1 MLETAAPRE
10 KPDAAA
16 NESETG
22 NRRLGVA
29 SRDLHCSEVDL
40 KLPRIDRQE
49 TSPRRAEGTGATQL
63 CRLQRSCG
71 GFSTDRGGESIFEG
85 LLGARGGNGCAARPS
100 SLLLAAW
107 KAWKGSHL
115 LVGPVFTREV
125 TTTPRSWRL
134 YFSRALYVA
143 ALFGLVLTAWLI
155 LIGSQPVRSLDDLS
169 RFGAVVFALV
179 APVQLAVAMGLAALL
194 TAAAVAQEKDRKTLD
209 LLLMTNLTNP
219 ELVLGKLLASMLQV
233 IVFVIAGIP
242 LLMLLVLLGGV
253 SYGQVVRVVGVTACA
268 GIAAGSLGSTIA
280 LWREKTFQTLAA
292 TTLALVSWLL
302 AGEAIGAGL
311 FGAELGG
318 RSAELWAAAISPLRA
333 ILAAAEPLF
342 DVQTDWPALGAA
354 GTAPGVFMLGAGGL
368 AILLNLI
375 SIARVRVWNP
385 SRETRPASP
394 EQQEHAVGHQ
404 APRVLRAPGAAPA
417 DPPVG
422 TVVGVARGQELRV
435 HADPAKTRTVWDNP
449 ILWREICTWAY
460 GKKIIFIRVLY
471 LAIGLACGAAA
482 LGWLG
487 EPQSRSDALQADAFL
502 EALVPLGVLGLVL
515 VNALAVTSLTNE
527 RDGRAL
533 DLLLV
538 TDLSPKEIIFGKLGG
553 VFYNSK
559 EMILLPLG
567 VGAALWFRGDLSGE
581 NFLFLGVGL
590 VVLTAFAAMLGIH
603 SGMIYANSRSAVAV
617 SLGTVLFLLLG
628 IAVCMRLMLAFQ
640 TNFSNQF
647 HAFAAFIFGGAVGMY
662 VALGARRE
670 SPALA
675 WASGLAPVATYFVIT
690 SVLKGNFGAA
700 FLVTSGVYGF
710 ATAAMLIPAI
720 AEFDVTTGRTTAH
733 DL

>member
-1 MLETAAPRE
+1 M
-10 KPDAAA
+10 
-16 NESETG
+16 
-22 NRRLGVA
+22 
-29 SRDLHCSEVDL
+29 
-40 KLPRIDRQE
+40 
-49 TSPRRAEGTGATQL
+49 
-63 CRLQRSCG
+63 
-71 GFSTDRGGESIFEG
+71 
-85 LLGARGGNGCAARPS
+85 
-100 SLLLAAW
+100 
-107 KAWKGSHL
+107 

-155 LIGSQPVRSLDDLS
+155 LIGAQPVRSLDDLA
-169 RFGAVVFALV
+169 RFGAVAFALV
-179 APVQLAVAMGLAALL
+179 APVQLAVAMGFAALL

-209 LLLMTNLTNP
+209 LLLMTNLNNS

-233 IVFVIAGIP
+233 IVFVTAGIP

-253 SYGQVVRVVGVTACA
+253 SYGQVARVVGVTACA
-268 GIAAGSLGSTIA
+268 AIAAGSLGSTIA

-292 TTLALVSWLL
+292 TTLTLVIWLL
-302 AGEAIGAGL
+302 LGEAVGAGL
-311 FGAELGG
+311 LGEELAG
-318 RSAELWAAAISPLRA
+318 RSATLWADAVSPLRA
-333 ILAAAEPLF
+333 ILAAAEPVY
-342 DVQTDWPALGAA
+342 DARTPWPVLGAA
-354 GTAPGVFMLGAGGL
+354 GTAPGVFMVGAATL
-368 AILLNLI
+368 AVLLNLI

-385 SRETRPASP
+385 SRELRPQSP
-394 EQQEHAVGHQ
+394 DQQQQAVGHQ
-404 APRVLRAPGAAPA
+404 APRVLRVPGAAAAAPA
-417 DPPVG
+417 GGSVATAASGDEPA
-422 TVVGVARGQELRV
+422 TAAVVGVARGQAAHV
-435 HADPAKTRTVWDNP
+435 HADPAKTRRVWDNP

-460 GKKIIFIRVLY
+460 GKKIIFIRLMY

-482 LGWLG
+482 LGWIG
-487 EPQSRSDALQADAFL
+487 QPQSRAAALDADGFL
-502 EALVPLGVLGLVL
+502 EALIPLGVLGLVL

-567 VGAALWFRGDLSGE
+567 VGAALWYRGDLSGE
-581 NFLFLGVGL
+581 NFLFLAIGL
-590 VVLTAFAAMLGIH
+590 LTLTAFAAMLGIH
-603 SGMIYANSRSAVAV
+603 SGMIYANSRTAVGV

-628 IAVCMRLMLAFQ
+628 IAVCMRIMLAFQ
-640 TNFSNQF
+640 TSFQNQF
-647 HAFAAFIFGGAVGMY
+647 HPFAAFVFGGAVGLY

-670 SPALA
+670 SPAIA
-675 WASGLAPVATYFVIT
+675 WASGLAPIATFYSIT
-690 SVLKGNFGAA
+690 AVLTGKFGAA
-700 FLVTSGVYGF
+700 FLVTVGVYGF
-710 ATAAMLIPAI
+710 ATAAMLVPAI